1 MRRGAA
7 TREALLDAALEV
19 MSERGFHAT
28 SVPELAARAGIGAAT
43 MYRHFESK
51 EALANALYV
60 HAKRQFAALVL
71 DGFPED
77 LPIRKA
83 FQELWARL
91 TRVVSR
97 HTSLLVF
104 LELHHHASYITAETL
119 AACEDLV
126 ARPIEALIRRGQA
139 EGVVRPGD
147 PRFLYTFLEG
157 TFFGLAKAAI
167 GRGGAVDEALF
178 ERAEPLLWAAV
189 RA

>member
-1 MRRGAA
+1 
-7 TREALLDAALEV
+7 
-19 MSERGFHAT
+19 MSERGYHAA
-28 SVPELAARAGIGAAT
+28 SVPEVAARAGIGAAT

-71 DGFPED
+71 DGFPQD
-77 LPIRKA
+77 LPVRKA
-83 FQELWARL
+83 FGELWMRLARI
-91 TRVVSR
+91 VSR
-97 HTSLLVF
+97 HTTLLVF
-104 LELHHHASYITAETL
+104 LELHYHAPYLTAESL

-126 ARPIEALIRRGQA
+126 SRPIEALVRRGQA
-139 EGVVRPGD
+139 EGVVRAGD

-167 GRGGAVDEALF
+167 GHGGPVDEDLF
-178 ERAEPLLWAAV
+178 RKAEPLVWAAI

>member
-1 MRRGAA
+1 MRRGAE
-7 TREALLDAALEV
+7 TREALLDAALAV

-83 FQELWARL
+83 FGELWARL
-91 TRVVSR
+91 ARVVSR
-97 HTSLLVF
+97 HTSLVVF
-104 LELHHHASYITAETL
+104 LELHHHASYITPETWK
-119 AACEDLV
+119 ACEDLV
-126 ARPIEALIRRGQA
+126 SRPVEALLRRGQA
-139 EGVVRPGD
+139 EGVIRAGD

-157 TFFGLAKAAI
+157 TFLGLAKAAI
-167 GRGGAVDEALF
+167 GRGGAVDVELL
-178 ERAEPLLWAAV
+178 RKGEPLAWAAV

>member
-1 MRRGAA
+1 MRRGAE

-51 EALANALYV
+51 EALVNALYL
-60 HAKRQFAALVL
+60 HAKRRFAQLVL
-71 DGFPED
+71 ADFPSE
-77 LPIRKA
+77 LPVRRA
-83 FQELWARL
+83 FQELWERL
-91 TRVVSR
+91 SR
-97 HTSLLVF
+97 IVAEQTSLVVF
-104 LELHHHASYITAETL
+104 LELHHHATYLTEETV

-126 ARPIEALIRRGQA
+126 SRPMLALLRRGQE
-139 EGVVRPGD
+139 EGVIRKGD

-157 TFFGLAKAAI
+157 TYFGLAKAAI
-167 GRGGAVDEALF
+167 GRGGPVDVELL
-178 ERAEPLLWAAV
+178 RRGEPLLWAAI

>member
-1 MRRGAA
+1 MGRGAE
-7 TREALLDAALEV
+7 TREALLDAALAV
-19 MSERGFHAT
+19 MSERGFYGT
-28 SVPELAARAGIGAAT
+28 SVPELAAHAGMGAAT

-71 DGFPED
+71 DGFPAE

-91 TRVVSR
+91 TRIVAK

-104 LELHHHASYITAETL
+104 LELHHHASYITPETL
-119 AACEDLV
+119 EACDALV
-126 ARPIEALIRRGQA
+126 SKPVEALIRRGQQ
-139 EGVVRPGD
+139 EGVIRAGD

-157 TFFGLAKAAI
+157 TFLGLAKAAV
-167 GRGGAVDEALF
+167 GRGGPVDEELMKKG
-178 ERAEPLLWAAV
+178 EPLAWAAV

>member
-19 MSERGFHAT
+19 MSERGYHAA
-28 SVPELAARAGIGAAT
+28 SVPEVAARAGIGAAT

-51 EALANALYV
+51 EALANAVYL
-60 HAKRQFAALVL
+60 HAKRRFARRVL
-71 DGFPED
+71 EDFPAD
-77 LPIRKA
+77 LPVRRA
-83 FQELWARL
+83 FQVLWERL
-91 TRVVSR
+91 SRIVVDER
-97 HTSLLVF
+97 PLLVF
-104 LELHHHASYITAETL
+104 LELHHHATYLTEETV

-126 ARPIEALIRRGQA
+126 ARPTQALLRRGQE
-139 EGVVRPGD
+139 EGVVRKGD

-167 GRGGAVDEALF
+167 GRGGPVDAELL
-178 ERAEPLLWAAV
+178 RKGEPLLWAAI

>member
-1 MRRGAA
+1 MRRGAE
-7 TREALLDAALEV
+7 TREALLDAALQV

-60 HAKRQFAALVL
+60 HAKRRFAELVL
-71 DGFPED
+71 DGFPEG
-77 LPIRKA
+77 LPVRKA

-91 TRVVSR
+91 TRIVVK

-104 LELHHHASYITAETL
+104 LELHHHASYITPETL

-126 ARPIEALIRRGQA
+126 AKPILTLLRRGQQ
-139 EGVVRPGD
+139 EGVVRAGD
-147 PRFLYTFLEG
+147 PGYLYTFLEG
-157 TFFGLAKAAI
+157 TFFGLAKAAV
-167 GRGGAVDEALF
+167 GRGGPVDEELM
-178 ERAEPLLWAAV
+178 RKGEPLLWAAV